1 MGVDISSLVVAQDI
15 ELASLKTKKVAIDAY
30 NTLYQF
36 LSIIRQRDGT
46 PLMDSKGRVTSHLSG
61 LFHRTI
67 NLMEAGIKPCFVFDG
82 QAPELKAD
90 VQEQRRAI
98 KEKAT
103 KEHKK
108 ALEKGDIEE
117 ARKWGQQTSRL
128 TKEMVSESKK
138 LLSAMGLPYV
148 QAIGEGE
155 AQAAW
160 MVKEKM
166 VYAVVSQDYDSLL
179 FGAPLLVRNLSVGG
193 KRKLPGKQAY
203 VTVKPQKISLID
215 TLNDLKIVKEQ
226 LIKLA
231 ILLGTDYNK
240 GVKGIGPK
248 KALEIVRA
256 QQFGKYT
263 DEVKHWKRVEQM
275 FLEPPIA
282 KDFNLIWTEPDKN
295 EIYHILCS
303 EHDFSKTRVDNAL
316 KKLSEAKGER
326 SQEGLDEFF

>member
-1 MGVDISSLVVAQDI
+1 MGVDLGSLVVAHDI
-15 ELASLKTKKVAIDAY
+15 ELGSLKTKKLAIDAY

-67 NLMEAGIKPCFVFDG
+67 NLLELGIKPCFVFDG

-103 KEHKK
+103 EEHKK
-108 ALEKGDIEE
+108 ALEKGDVEE
-117 ARKWGQQTSRL
+117 ARKWAQQTSRL

-138 LLSAMGLPYV
+138 LIVAMGLPYV

-160 MVKEKM
+160 MVKEGM
-166 VYAVVSQDYDSLL
+166 VHAVVSQDYDSLL
-179 FGAPLLVRNLSVGG
+179 FGAPLLIRNLSVSG

-203 VTVKPQKISLID
+203 VEVKPQKISLVE
-215 TLNDLKIVKEQ
+215 TLNNLKIVKEQ

-248 KALEIVRA
+248 KALEIVKDL
-256 QQFGKYT
+256 QFAKYT
-263 DEVKHWKRVEQM
+263 NEIKHWKRVEQM

-282 KDFNLIWTEPDKN
+282 KDFDLVWTEPKKN
-295 EIYHILCS
+295 DIFHILCN
-303 EHDFSKTRVDNAL
+303 EHDFSKTRVENAL